1 MVGCH
6 LSGQQSYTV
15 RRACTADIS
24 AVMQIEAQSFDTG
37 IAEDEAVFA
46 ERLAEAEGCNY
57 VLVNAASQSVCGYF
71 TAELW
76 AAQQVDSSRAGD
88 APMLSTAGLDPAF
101 FDLGHSVRDR
111 HDPAGTTLYISSFA
125 LLPEVRGQRTA
136 DKTSGIAE
144 YFFSAALDYITA
156 AFPQLQ
162 RIILLVHEDWHKAIT
177 IYEGQGFTRIQVLDN
192 FSWFA
197 GKKAFIYEKRTPVLK
212 VF

>member
-6 LSGQQSYTV
+6 LSGQQCYMVGSQSSPQQSYTV

-57 VLVNAASQSVCGYF
+57 VLENADHAVCGYF

-76 AAQQVDSSRAGD
+76 TAAQFTPS
-88 APMLSTAGLDPAF
+88 F

-192 FSWFA
+192 FSWFE

>member
-1 MVGCH
+1 MVGCR
-6 LSGQQSYTV
+6 LSGQQCYMVGSQSSPQQSYTV
-15 RRACTADIS
+15 RRACTADIA
-24 AVMQIEAQSFDTG
+24 AVMQIEAQSFDAG

-57 VLVNAASQSVCGYF
+57 VLENADHAVCGYF

-76 AAQQVDSSRAGD
+76 
-88 APMLSTAGLDPAF
+88 TAEHFTPSF

-111 HDPAGTTLYISSFA
+111 HDPAGATLYISSFA

-144 YFFSAALDYITA
+144 YFFSTALDYITA

-162 RIILLVHEDWHKAIT
+162 RIILLVHEDWRKAIT
-177 IYEGQGFTRIQVLDN
+177 IYEAQGFTRIQVLDN

-197 GKKAFIYEKRTPVLK
+197 GKKAFIYQKMTPY
-212 VF
+212 

>member
-1 MVGCH
+1 MVSTQG
-6 LSGQQSYTV
+6 LNPSYTV
-15 RRACTADIS
+15 RQACTADIT
-24 AVMQIEAQSFDTG
+24 AVMQIEAQSFAEG
-37 IAEDEAVFA
+37 IAEDELVFT

-76 AAQQVDSSRAGD
+76 TAAQFTPS
-88 APMLSTAGLDPAF
+88 F